1 MERSMIY
8 EEMNKKPITRK
19 EEIVQIKQNV
29 KPLQQDL
36 DETDKQQL
44 TYEAIIKCVGLIL
57 NHEPFATTVRNI
69 FASCKNILNAQAG
82 YVALIDHTGKYF
94 EVLHLDNGGLPST
107 INYDSPMPI
116 RGLRQEVLQKKAAL
130 ICNDFNKSKWMK
142 LLPRGHAK
150 IDNVLFAPLVVEQIP
165 VGLLAFANKKGGF
178 DKNDIL
184 IASSFAKLSELSLS
198 NSKAWRVMKKTGRR
212 KVL

>member
-1 MERSMIY
+1 MIY
-8 EEMNKKPITRK
+8 EEMNKKNITRK
-19 EEIVQIKQNV
+19 EEIVQIKQNL

-36 DETDKQQL
+36 DETDKHQL
-44 TYEAIIKCVGLIL
+44 THAAIIQCVELIL
-57 NHEPFATTVRNI
+57 NHEPFVVTVRNI
-69 FASCKNILNAQAG
+69 FTSCKNILNAQAG

-130 ICNDFNKSKWMK
+130 FCNDFNKSKWMK
-142 LLPRGHAK
+142 LLPRGHARL
-150 IDNVLFAPLVVEQIP
+150 DNVLFAPLVVEQSP
-165 VGLLAFANKKGGF
+165 VGLLAFANKKAGF
-178 DKNDIL
+178 DENDLL
-184 IASSFAKLSELSLS
+184 IATSFAKLSALSLS
-198 NSKAWRVMKKTGRR
+198 NSKAWQVMKKTGRR

>member
-1 MERSMIY
+1 MIY
-8 EEMNKKPITRK
+8 EEMNKKNITGK
-19 EEIVQIKQNV
+19 EEIVQIKQNL

-36 DETDKQQL
+36 DETDKHQL
-44 TYEAIIKCVGLIL
+44 THAAIIQCVELIL
-57 NHEPFATTVRNI
+57 NQEPFVVTVRNI
-69 FASCKNILNAQAG
+69 FTSCKNILHAQAG

-130 ICNDFNKSKWMK
+130 FCNDFNKSKWMK
-142 LLPRGHAK
+142 LLPRGHARL
-150 IDNVLFAPLVVEQIP
+150 DNVLFAPLVVEQSP
-165 VGLLAFANKKGGF
+165 VGLLAFANKKAGF
-178 DKNDIL
+178 DENDLL
-184 IASSFAKLSELSLS
+184 IATSFAKLSALSLS
-198 NSKAWRVMKKTGRR
+198 NSKAWQMMKKTGRR